1 MNKIFLVYKPGDA
14 GQKIYCIDCFSV
26 TPPLGAQE
34 GEIHIGNTIR
44 KDDGYEYL
52 SIPRIW
58 EGSEPHAEHDDL
70 IIELLEDPG
79 NPPID
84 PVTNEQRADGRIV
97 MPFNGGTLG
106 EEISIK
112 LLTPENLNP

>member
-1 MNKIFLVYKPGDA
+1 MNKIFLVYKPGTPNEV
-14 GQKIYCIDCFSV
+14 KFCIDCMSV
-26 TPPLGAQE
+26 TPPLGAQH
-34 GEIHIGNTIR
+34 GDINIANTIR

-52 SIPRIW
+52 SIPRIN
-58 EGSEPHAEHDDL
+58 ENYTPPAEHDDL

-79 NPPID
+79 NPPED
-84 PVTNEQRADGRIV
+84 PVTHTQRTDGRII

-112 LLTPENLNP
+112 LLKPEDLNP